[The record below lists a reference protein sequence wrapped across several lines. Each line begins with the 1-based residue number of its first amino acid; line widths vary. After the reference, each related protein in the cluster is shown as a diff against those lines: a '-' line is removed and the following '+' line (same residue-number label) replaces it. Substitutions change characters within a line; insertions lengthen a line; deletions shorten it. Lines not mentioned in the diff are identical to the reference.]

1 MKVRIKNTCLT
12 ALMLVTAMCFSQPS
26 DVLFSLLDAKVTGVD
41 FENTITDNRYNN
53 ILIYSNFYGGAGVGI
68 SDVNND
74 GLQDLFF
81 TGNLVGDRL
90 YINRG
95 NFQFD
100 DVTTISGIVD
110 NGGWS
115 SGVAMADVNN
125 DGKIDIYVC
134 RELYDDRSDLRKNKL
149 YINTGTNS
157 NGIPVFVESAD
168 KYNLGDDQ
176 RSRHAAFLDYDKD
189 GDLDLFV
196 LNQPPNPGNFSE
208 LYGTKPGPE
217 FSPKLYQNNGDV
229 FVDVTVKAGLL
240 RGGYPNSLIASDL
253 NNDGLIDIYV
263 ANDFEVPDF
272 FYLNNGDGTFTDIMQ
287 HSMRHISYFSMGVDA
302 ADINNDGLT
311 DIMVLDMVAEDNYR
325 LKANMSGMDPNAFWK
340 VVNEGGHYQYMFNT
354 LHLNQGATKK
364 IPLFSDVAQQGGLS
378 NTDWSWSNLIA
389 DFDNDGQKDIHV
401 TNGLL
406 RDIRNTDADKNFS
419 EHVQNVS
426 YKWIEDH
433 PNSGDVSIWDIIDLE
448 EALKIVPSQKLP
460 NYAFK
465 NNGNLQ
471 FNKVTEKWGL
481 DQPSFSHGSAY
492 ADLDNDGDLDL
503 VINNVNERAFVY
515 RNNSEILNDYHYFR
529 VKLTDLTKHS
539 SLFGAK
545 VKIDIGD
552 QSQWYE
558 FTNVRGMYSTSENIA
573 HFGTGK
579 DTLINFLTVT
589 WPNGKITQ
597 RSNLRADQVLSLDYS
612 EASLADDNDLV
623 EDTMLFSNNSLGNF
637 IHQENTFDDFEKQVL
652 LPHKMSQFGPALA
665 VGDIN
670 SDGLPD
676 FYLGGAKNKAG
687 QLIVQETS
695 GAFSQRSTPIFK
707 TDAAYE
713 DVDAIFVDVDKDND
727 LDLYVVS
734 GGNEWIRDS
743 EMYEDRLYLNDGT
756 GSFERS
762 LGLPAITESGSCIRS
777 FDFDNDGDLDLFVG
791 GRMVPWQ
798 YPLPTSSR
806 ILENKNGKYIDVTK
820 SIAKDLV
827 DIGMVT
833 DATWTD
839 FDGDGLTDL
848 VLVGEWMPITF
859 IRFDGNKFENVTK
872 KKGIENS
879 EGWWYSIEANDIDN
893 DGDVDLIAGNLGLNY
908 KYKAS
913 PKEPFEV
920 FYNDFDGNG
929 KNDVVLSYYNFGERY
944 PLRGRSCSSEQVP
957 SLKKVFPTY
966 DEFASANL
974 LDVYGMENL
983 GPALNYKA
991 KTFASVFIE
1000 NLGDGIFKEHL
1011 LPNQAQI
1018 SSINDICVDDFNNDG
1033 HKDILVAGNLYAS
1046 EIETPRNDAGIG
1058 LVLLGD
1064 GKNNFVP
1071 LAPRLS
1077 GFIVPFD
1084 VKKTVPIKS
1093 GGDSYILCAVNNGTL
1108 QFFKKNNNGSLKKLN

>member
-1 MKVRIKNTCLT
+1 MKFCSKIIWLVG
-12 ALMLVTAMCFSQPS
+12 LMLVTVACFSQPS
-26 DVLFSLLDAKVTGVD
+26 NLLFSLLDNKVTGVD
-41 FENTITDNRYNN
+41 FENTITENRHNN

-68 SDVNND
+68 SDINND

-95 NFQFD
+95 DFKFE
-100 DVTTISGIVD
+100 DVTEISGIVD

-125 DGKIDIYVC
+125 DGKTDIYVC
-134 RELYDDRSDLRKNKL
+134 RELYDDRPDLRKNKL

-157 NGIPVFVESAD
+157 KGIPVFVESAD
-168 KYNLGDDQ
+168 KYNLDDEQ
-176 RSRHAAFLDYDKD
+176 RSRHASFFDYDKD

-208 LYGTKPGPE
+208 LYGTKPSPE
-217 FSPKLYQNNGDV
+217 FSPKLYQNNGDI
-229 FVDVTVKAGLL
+229 FVDVTAKAGLL
-240 RGGYPNSLIASDL
+240 RGGYPNSLTTSDL
-253 NNDGLIDIYV
+253 NNDGLTDIYI

-272 FYLNNGDGTFTDIMQ
+272 FYINNGDGTFTDIMQ
-287 HSMRHISYFSMGVDA
+287 SSMRHISYYSMGVDA

-340 VVNEGGHYQYMFNT
+340 VVSEGGHYQYMFNT
-354 LHLNQGATKK
+354 LHLNKGSDKK
-364 IPLFSDVAQQGGLS
+364 FPLFSDVAQLGGIS
-378 NTDWSWSNLIA
+378 STDWSWSNLIA

-406 RDIRNTDADKNFS
+406 RDIRNTDADKKFS

-433 PNSGDVSIWDIIDLE
+433 PNAGDVSIWDIIDLK
-448 EALKIVPSQKLP
+448 EALKIVPSKKLP

-465 NNGNLQ
+465 NNGDLQ
-471 FNKVTEKWGL
+471 FSKVTEKWGL

-503 VINNVNERAFVY
+503 VINNVNEKAFVY
-515 RNNSEILNDYHYFR
+515 RNNSEMLKDHHYLR
-529 VKLTDLTKHS
+529 IKLTDLNNHS
-539 SLFGAK
+539 PLFGAK
-545 VKIDIGD
+545 VKIDIGTS
-552 QSQWYE
+552 SQWYE
-558 FTNVRGMYSTSENIA
+558 LTNVRGMYSTSENIA

-579 DTLINFLTVT
+579 DTIIDFLKIT
-589 WPNGKITQ
+589 WPNGKTTQ
-597 RSNLRADQVLSLDYS
+597 RNNLRANQLISLDYS
-612 EASLADDNDLV
+612 EASFEKNSNLEKVD
-623 EDTMLFSNNSLGNF
+623 MLFSNQPLGSF
-637 IHQENTFDDFEKQVL
+637 LHQENEFDDFEKQVL

-670 SDGLPD
+670 NDGLPD
-676 FYLGGAKNKAG
+676 FYLGGAANSTGK
-687 QLIVQETS
+687 LVLQEKLGTFTES
-695 GAFSQRSTPIFK
+695 LVPIFE

-713 DVDAIFVDVDKDND
+713 DVDAIFVDFDEDND

-734 GGNEWIRDS
+734 GGNEWKKDS
-743 EMYEDRLYLNDGT
+743 ELYTDRLYINNGM

-762 LGLPAITESGSCIRS
+762 NAIPKNNESGSCVRS
-777 FDFDNDGDLDLFVG
+777 FDYDNDGDLDLFVG
-791 GRMVPWQ
+791 GRLTPWQ
-798 YPLPTSSR
+798 YPLPTNSR
-806 ILENKNGKYIDVTK
+806 ILENQKGKYIDVTK
-820 SIAKDLV
+820 SVAKDLY

-893 DGDVDLIAGNLGLNY
+893 DGDIDLIAGNLGLNY

-920 FYNDFDGNG
+920 FFNDFDGDGN
-929 KNDVVLSYYNFGERY
+929 KDIVLSYYNFGERY
-944 PLRGRSCSSEQVP
+944 PLRGRSCSSQQIP

-974 LDVYGMENL
+974 LDVYGPENL

-991 KTFASVFIE
+991 KTFASIFIE
-1000 NLGDGIFKEHL
+1000 NLGDGNFKEHL
-1011 LPNQAQI
+1011 LPNEAQI

-1071 LAPRLS
+1071 LAPQSS
-1077 GFIVPFD
+1077 GFFVPFD

-1093 GGDSYILCAVNNGTL
+1093 GGNTYILCAVNNGTL
-1108 QFFKKNNNGSLKKLN
+1108 QFFKKNNNELLKKLN